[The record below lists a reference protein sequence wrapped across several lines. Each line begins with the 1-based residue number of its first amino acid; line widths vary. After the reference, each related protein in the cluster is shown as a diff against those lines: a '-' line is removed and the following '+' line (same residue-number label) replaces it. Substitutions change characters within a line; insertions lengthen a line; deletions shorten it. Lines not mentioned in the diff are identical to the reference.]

1 MKIYSFILIFVF
13 SIFKAIAQD
22 GFQTFLMQINTNN
35 KKIQSAEKLM
45 VAEELEAYSGIYLTN
60 PSVEY
65 EQVGSE
71 LETSSELTVAQS
83 FDFPTAYA
91 HRKSIAAFSKDQSSI
106 AFRQVKREVMANAA
120 RVYVDQIYL
129 NRKKEF
135 YMDLKNLLDT
145 LLINVDKTIK
155 LGEIDILKAN
165 RIRSEAI
172 RNKVNLSELETDFK
186 NNAYVLR
193 LINGDQDLEIATSDY
208 PLIVLP
214 SDPDSLEHALLINHP
229 EKEYWKAELEKSGK
243 EIKLMRA
250 TSLPG
255 FEVGYKQE
263 SNSSIGSVEYG
274 FMAGITIPLFENKN
288 TVKHAIAKKSFL
300 ENEFNTAQLELENEV
315 AVLVNNYYSS
325 LQSLQYADELEQSLS
340 SVLLLWKAY
349 NSGQIGYTEF
359 FEAYGNYCEM
369 FDYIEKVRKQ
379 VYSDILQLYVL
390 LHY

>member
-1 MKIYSFILIFVF
+1 MKIYSFILIFAF

-120 RVYVDQIYL
+120 GVYVDQIYL
-129 NRKKEF
+129 NRRKEF

-145 LLINVDKTIK
+145 LLINVDKSIK

-172 RNKVNLSELETDFK
+172 RNKVNLSELETDCK

-208 PLIVLP
+208 PLIIMS

-263 SNSSIGSVEYG
+263 SNSSIGSFEYG

-349 NSGQIGYTEF
+349 NSGHIGYTEF